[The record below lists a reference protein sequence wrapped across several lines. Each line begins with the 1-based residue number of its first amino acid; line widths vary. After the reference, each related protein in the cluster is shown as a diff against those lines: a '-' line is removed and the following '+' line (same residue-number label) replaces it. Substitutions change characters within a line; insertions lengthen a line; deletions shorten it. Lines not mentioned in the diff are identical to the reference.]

1 VAFDISA
8 SLERH
13 RAMTSATSKQVA
25 WVTGGSHGIGRAV
38 AAALISAGMDVV
50 ISARSA
56 EEVARAASEIDR
68 GGRTL
73 GVTCDVSVEGQ
84 VHDAFKAAVDRF
96 GRVDVLINN
105 AGFAES
111 APFVRL
117 EPAVWD
123 KTIAVNLTG
132 TYYCTRAVLP
142 GMMERR
148 QGRIINIASSAAR
161 MGFAYTAAYCAA
173 KHGVLGLT
181 RSLAVE
187 VAGKGITANA
197 VCPGWVDTRMTDA
210 SINRIVE
217 KTGRTPA
224 EARQSLEKMNP
235 LGRLIQPEEVA
246 AVVRFLAGPEASGIT
261 GQAYG
266 VDGGEVVA

>member
-1 VAFDISA
+1 
-8 SLERH
+8 
-13 RAMTSATSKQVA
+13 MTDATPKPVA

-38 AAALISAGMDVV
+38 AAALFSAGMDVV
-50 ISARSA
+50 ISARSV
-56 EEVARAASEIDR
+56 EDVARAARDIDPAGQR
-68 GGRTL
+68 ML
-73 GVTCDVSVEGQ
+73 GLTCDVSDERQ
-84 VHDAFKAAVDRF
+84 VKDAFQAAVDRF
-96 GRVDVLINN
+96 HRVDILINN

-111 APFVRL
+111 APFVRTDTAL
-117 EPAVWD
+117 WD

-142 GMMERR
+142 GMIERR
-148 QGRIINIASSAAR
+148 HGRIINIASSAAR
-161 MGFAYTAAYCAA
+161 MGFAYTVAYCAA

-187 VAGKGITANA
+187 VAGAGITANA
-197 VCPGWVDTRMTDA
+197 VCPGWVDTRMTEG
-210 SINRIVE
+210 SITRIVE

-246 AVVRFLAGPEASGIT
+246 AVVRFLAGPGASGIT

>member
-1 VAFDISA
+1 
-8 SLERH
+8 
-13 RAMTSATSKQVA
+13 MTSDARKQVA

-38 AAALISAGMDVV
+38 AAALVSAGMDVV

-56 EEVARAASEIDR
+56 EDIARAASDIAA
-68 GGRTL
+68 GGHQIL
-73 GVTCDVSVEGQ
+73 GLRCDVSDERQ
-84 VHDAFKAAVDRF
+84 VTDAFQAAVDRF
-96 GRVDVLINN
+96 QRIDVLINN

-111 APFVRL
+111 SPFVRIDT
-117 EPAVWD
+117 AVWD

-132 TYYCTRAVLP
+132 TFHCIRAVLP
-142 GMMERR
+142 GMIERR
-148 QGRIINIASSAAR
+148 HGRIINVASSAAR

-210 SINRIVE
+210 SIKRIVE

-246 AVVRFLAGPEASGIT
+246 AVVRFLAGPDASAIT

>member
-1 VAFDISA
+1 
-8 SLERH
+8 
-13 RAMTSATSKQVA
+13 MTHAAQAQVA

-38 AAALISAGMDVV
+38 AAALISAGMNVV
-50 ISARSA
+50 ISARSV
-56 EEVARAASEIDR
+56 EDVAQAARDIDS
-68 GGRTL
+68 GGERIL
-73 GVTCDVSVEGQ
+73 GLTCDVSDERQ
-84 VHDAFKAAVDRF
+84 VKNAFQAAVDRF
-96 GRVDVLINN
+96 QRVDVLINN

-111 APFVRL
+111 APFVRIDTAL
-117 EPAVWD
+117 WD

-132 TYYCTRAVLP
+132 TFYCTRAVLP
-142 GMMERR
+142 GMIERR
-148 QGRIINIASSAAR
+148 HGRIINVASSAAR

-197 VCPGWVDTRMTDA
+197 VCPGWVDTRMTES
-210 SINRIVE
+210 SIRRIVE

-246 AVVRFLAGPEASGIT
+246 AVVRFLAGPDASGIT

>member
-1 VAFDISA
+1 
-8 SLERH
+8 
-13 RAMTSATSKQVA
+13 MTSATLKQVA
-25 WVTGGSHGIGRAV
+25 WVTGGSHGIGRAI
-38 AAALISAGMDVV
+38 AAALGAAGMDVV

-56 EEVARAASEIDR
+56 EDVARAASDMDS
-68 GGRTL
+68 GGHRIL
-73 GVTCDVSVEGQ
+73 GLTCDVSDERQ
-84 VHDAFKAAVDRF
+84 VKDAFAAAVDRF
-96 GRVDVLINN
+96 QRIDVLINN

-111 APFVRL
+111 APFVRTD
-117 EPAVWD
+117 PALWD

-132 TYYCTRAVLP
+132 TYYCTRAALP
-142 GMMERR
+142 GMIERR
-148 QGRIINIASSAAR
+148 HGRIINIASSAAR

-187 VAGKGITANA
+187 VAGNGITANA
-197 VCPGWVDTRMTDA
+197 VCPGWVDTRMTER
-210 SINRIVE
+210 SIERIVE
-217 KTGRTPA
+217 KTGRTAA

-235 LGRLIQPEEVA
+235 LGRLIQPDEVA
-246 AVVRFLAGPEASGIT
+246 AVVRFLAGPDASGIT

>member
-1 VAFDISA
+1 MA
-8 SLERH
+8 
-13 RAMTSATSKQVA
+13 SATPPQVA

-50 ISARSA
+50 ISARSV
-56 EEVARAASEIDR
+56 EDVARTARAIDPAGQR
-68 GGRTL
+68 ML
-73 GVTCDVSVEGQ
+73 GLPCDVSDEQQ
-84 VHDAFKAAVDRF
+84 VKDAFEAAVDRF
-96 GRVDVLINN
+96 RRIDVLINN

-111 APFVRL
+111 APFVRTDTAL
-117 EPAVWD
+117 WD

-142 GMMERR
+142 GMIERR
-148 QGRIINIASSAAR
+148 HGRIINIASSAAR

-197 VCPGWVDTRMTDA
+197 VCPGWVDTRMTEA
-210 SINRIVE
+210 SITRIVE

-246 AVVRFLAGPEASGIT
+246 AVVRFLAGPDASGIT